1 MKGARRKGNRSGV
14 AAYPPSSAC
23 PAGRE
28 KPSSRLGRATPG
40 EDGPVSMPDALSP
53 GHPAASATSAAL
65 EALAVRL
72 VAEGQCDARTLERA
86 ARVAADSGQRL
97 DAVLLQLGL
106 VTERG
111 LATALA
117 GLLGLPLVLTDRY
130 PTDEPVL
137 PEQLSSRFLRDARAL
152 PLALENGRLLVAAA
166 DPLDAFTPAAITAAT
181 GWEVALAV
189 AVPIELE
196 AALDRLYPTGTEAA
210 EVGDDGSAPAEDD
223 AERLKDLA
231 SEAPV
236 IRLVNSIIAR
246 AVESQASDIHVEP
259 FEDRLRVRYRYDG
272 VLHEAESPP
281 PRLAAAITSRIKI
294 MARLD
299 IAERRL
305 PQDGRIKLAVR
316 GQEIDFRVSTIPSLH
331 GETVVLRVLDRS
343 AVDLDYGKLG
353 LAPAVV
359 RRLGEALALPNG
371 IVLVTGPTGS
381 GKTTTL
387 YTGLLALNSVER
399 KVVTVED
406 PIEYQLAGI
415 NQIQVKPQIGLSFAA
430 LLRSILRQDPDVIM
444 VGEMRDLET
453 AQIAVQAALTGHL
466 VLSTVHTNSA
476 AATVTRLRDMGLED
490 YLLTAVL
497 RGILAQRLVRRLC
510 LDCRRPA
517 PAAPE
522 MARRFD
528 LDRRWEV
535 RAGDGPPTLWHA
547 VGCPRCRDTGYRGR
561 LALAE
566 FLVPDAEVERLI
578 FARADHAA
586 IERTAVAA
594 GMVTMFEAGVEA
606 ALDGTTTLEDV
617 NRSLRAEN

>member
-1 MKGARRKGNRSGV
+1 
-14 AAYPPSSAC
+14 
-23 PAGRE
+23 
-28 KPSSRLGRATPG
+28 
-40 EDGPVSMPDALSP
+40 MPEPL
-53 GHPAASATSAAL
+53 SAAGTIGD
-65 EALAVRL
+65 EAMIAALATRL
-72 VAEGQCDARTLERA
+72 VTEGQCDLQMIERA
-86 ARVAADSGQRL
+86 ARVATDSGQRL

-111 LATALA
+111 LATVLA
-117 GLLGLPLVLTDRY
+117 GLLGLPLVTPDHY
-130 PTDEPVL
+130 PADEPVL
-137 PEQLSSRFLRDARAL
+137 PERLPSRFLRGARAL
-152 PLALENGRLLVAAA
+152 PLAVRDGRVVVALA
-166 DPLDAFTPAAITAAT
+166 DPLDAFTPAAVAVAT
-181 GWEVALAV
+181 GREVALAV
-189 AVPIELE
+189 AVPVELE
-196 AALDRLYPTGTEAA
+196 AALDRLYPVPGETTPAA
-210 EVGDDGSAPAEDD
+210 DDGGAPGEDD
-223 AERLKDLA
+223 AERLRDLA

-236 IRLVNSIIAR
+236 IRLVNGIVAR
-246 AVESQASDIHVEP
+246 AVESRASDIHIEP

-281 PRLAAAITSRIKI
+281 TRLAAAITSRIKI

-343 AVDLDYGKLG
+343 AVALDYDRLG

-406 PIEYQLAGI
+406 PIEYHLAGI

-476 AATVTRLRDMGLED
+476 AASITRLRDMGLED

-510 LDCRRPA
+510 LDCRRAA
-517 PAAPE
+517 PASPE
-522 MARRFD
+522 LVRRFD
-528 LDRRWEV
+528 LDRRREA
-535 RAGDGPPTLWHA
+535 RGEARSDAARRGDDGPPTLWHA
-547 VGCPRCRDTGYRGR
+547 VGCPRCRGTGYRGR
-561 LALAE
+561 LAIAE
-566 FLVPDAEVERLI
+566 FLVPDSEIERLI
-578 FARADHAA
+578 FGRADHAA
-586 IERTAVAA
+586 IERAAVAA
-594 GMVTMFEAGVEA
+594 GMTTMFEAGVEA
-606 ALDGTTTLEDV
+606 ALDGATTLEDV
-617 NRSLRAEN
+617 SRSLRAEA